1 LIQKDMERIDDAGV
15 VRQGEGLDAA
25 RIEAFLKDTVTD
37 LPKGLIL
44 RQFPGGN
51 SNLTYLLRFGDR
63 DLILRRPPF
72 GRKAKGSHDM
82 GREYRVLRALYPVFP
97 YCPRPLAYTED
108 ESVIGCPFFVMERVR
123 GLVIRRGLPPG
134 LALTPAQ
141 GRKLCENLA
150 ELQAA
155 LHAIDYKA
163 VGLEGFGRPEGY
175 VKRQVEGWIERFRQ
189 ARTPDAPDCEEVM
202 GWIAAN
208 KPADSGRASVIH
220 NDFKLDNVVVDEQD
234 PTRIVAVLDWEMATI
249 GDPLMDF
256 GNILAYRVERD
267 DPPEMDFI
275 RFMPPEIEFSL
286 TRKELADV
294 YAAKARRPLEDMTYF
309 YCFGLFRLA
318 AIEQQIYYRY
328 YHGQSREERF
338 AGMIDKVRVLEKT
351 ALRAIAA
358 A

>member
-1 LIQKDMERIDDAGV
+1 MVISGDAGA
-15 VRQGEGLDAA
+15 VRRGEELDA
-25 RIEAFLKDTVTD
+25 RRLGAFLKDTVTD
-37 LPKGLIL
+37 LPGDLIL

-51 SNLTYLLRFGDR
+51 SNLTYLLRFGHR

-82 GREYRVLRALYPVFP
+82 GREYRVLSALYPVFP
-97 YCPRPLAYTED
+97 YCPRPIAYTED
-108 ESVIGCPFFVMERVR
+108 ESIIGCPFFVMERVR
-123 GLVIRRGLPPG
+123 GLVIRRELPPG
-134 LALTPAQ
+134 LTITAAQ
-141 GRKLCENLA
+141 GRKLCENMA

-175 VKRQVEGWIERFRQ
+175 VKRQVEGWIERYRQ

-202 GWIAAN
+202 EWLAAN
-208 KPADSGRASVIH
+208 QPAESGRASVIH
-220 NDFKLDNVVVDEQD
+220 NDFKLDNVIVDEQD

-256 GNILAYRVERD
+256 GNILSYRVERD
-267 DPPEMDFI
+267 DPPEMHFI
-275 RFMPPEIEFSL
+275 YFMPPEIEFCL

-294 YAAKARRPLEDMTYF
+294 YAAKSGQTLTDMNYF

-318 AIEQQIYYRY
+318 AIDLQIYYRY
-328 YHGQSREERF
+328 YHGQSSNERF
-338 AGMIDKVRVLEKT
+338 AGMIEKVRVLEKT
-351 ALRAIAA
+351 ARRAIAA
-358 A
+358 V

>member
-1 LIQKDMERIDDAGV
+1 MEMMDEAGA
-15 VRQGEGLDAA
+15 VRQGEELDAT
-25 RIEAFLKDTVTD
+25 RIEAFLQDVVID
-37 LPKGLIL
+37 LPNGLIL

-82 GREYRVLRALYPVFP
+82 HREYRVLSALHPLFP
-97 YCPRPLAYTED
+97 YCPRPLAYSED
-108 ESVIGCPFFVMERVR
+108 ESIIGCPFFVMERVP
-123 GLVIRRGLPPG
+123 GLVIRRELPPG
-134 LALTPAQ
+134 LTFTPAQ

-150 ELQAA
+150 EIQAA
-155 LHAIDYKA
+155 LHAIDYRA
-163 VGLEGFGRPEGY
+163 AGLEGFGRPEGY

-189 ARTPDAPDCEEVM
+189 ARTPDAPDFEEVM
-202 GWIAAN
+202 GWMAGN
-208 KPADSGRASVIH
+208 MPADSGRASVIH
-220 NDFKLDNVVVDEQD
+220 NDFKLDNVVVDRKD

-249 GDPLMDF
+249 GDPFMDF

-275 RFMPPEIEFSL
+275 RFMPPQIEFSL
-286 TRKELADV
+286 TRKELADI
-294 YAAKARRPLEDMTYF
+294 YADKSGYSLADMNYF

-318 AIEQQIYYRY
+318 AIDQQIHYRY
-328 YHGQSREERF
+328 YHGQSSNERF
-338 AGMIDKVRVLEKT
+338 AGMINKVRVLEKT
-351 ALRAIAA
+351 ALRVIAA

>member
-1 LIQKDMERIDDAGV
+1 MKITDDAKA
-15 VRQGEGLDAA
+15 VRQGEEL
-25 RIEAFLKDTVTD
+25 DTVRLEGFLRDAVAD
-37 LPKGLIL
+37 LPGELVL

-51 SNLTYLLRFGDR
+51 SNLTYLIRFGER

-82 GREYRVLRALYPVFP
+82 GREYRVLDALYPVFP
-97 YCPRPLAYTED
+97 YCPRPIVYTED
-108 ESVIGCPFFVMERVR
+108 ASVIGCPFFVMERVR
-123 GLVIRRGLPPG
+123 GLVIRRELPPG
-134 LALTPAQ
+134 LAITEAQ

-189 ARTPDAPDCEEVM
+189 ARTLDAPDCEKVM
-202 GWIAAN
+202 EWLAAN
-208 KPADSGRASVIH
+208 RPADSGRASVIH

-256 GNILAYRVERD
+256 GNILSYRVERG

-275 RFMPPEIEFSL
+275 RFMPPEIEFCL

-294 YAAKARRPLEDMTYF
+294 YAAKSGRTMEDMNYF

-318 AIEQQIYYRY
+318 AIDLQIYYRY
-328 YHGQSREERF
+328 YHGQTSDKRF
-338 AGMIDKVRVLEKT
+338 AGMIEKVRVLEKT
-351 ALRAIAA
+351 ALRAIEEA
-358 A
+358 